1 MTVLYFTKKGAI
13 YKYTAILMFMAVAS
27 CSSEVTKYDSLVKE
41 EMAKGTIHDSLLFGM
56 RFGQTK
62 KEFFDRCWQLNSK
75 GIVKQ
80 GPNNQFVEY
89 KLPKKKG
96 QGLQYA
102 ITMLF
107 YGIFNDSNTMTG
119 MNFQFSYDGWS
130 LWNEK
135 LQSHELIHSVKDS
148 LKKWYPGNDFIQLR
162 MKKDTS
168 EVYVKIDG
176 NRRILIKP
184 LDDNRIVKA
193 RIDDLRYSLD
203 K

>member
-1 MTVLYFTKKGAI
+1 MIVRFFIKKEAI
-13 YKYTAILMFMAVAS
+13 FKSLVIIMFVVAAS
-27 CSSEVTKYDSLVKE
+27 CSSGASKYNALVKE
-41 EMAKGTIHDSLLFGM
+41 EMATGTIYDSLLFGM
-56 RFGQTK
+56 RFGQSK
-62 KEFFDRCWQLNSK
+62 KEFFDRCWKLNSE
-75 GIVKQ
+75 GIIKQ
-80 GPNNQFVEY
+80 GPNNKFVEY
-89 KLPKKKG
+89 KLPIKKG
-96 QGLQYA
+96 RDLQHA

-119 MNFQFSYDGWS
+119 MDFQFSYDGWS

-148 LKKWYPGNDFIQLR
+148 IEKWYPGNDFVQLR
-162 MKKDTS
+162 MKNDTS

-184 LDDNRIVKA
+184 LDDDRIVKA